1 MLIGL
6 SGHVREGVEAILWPQ
21 HDFVDGNVVRPLAL
35 FVEHTGRIEVAVGWG
50 IQLGGVALQGMGAE
64 LFDIH
69 RHRGCQAL
77 GRSASNRIGL
87 PSGLVRRG
95 SPCFSR
101 ALLLVTSGSL
111 FWIVAVGPENTAI
124 FGFVEIDFSVIL
136 CPRSQHIPSPWTS
149 NRLPLF

>member
-1 MLIGL
+1 MLGRCQRRWAIVLPGLLIGL

-77 GRSASNRIGL
+77 GAKRVKPHRATVRIGAE
-87 PSGLVRRG
+87 R
-95 SPCFSR
+95 
-101 ALLLVTSGSL
+101 
-111 FWIVAVGPENTAI
+111 
-124 FGFVEIDFSVIL
+124 
-136 CPRSQHIPSPWTS
+136 
-149 NRLPLF
+149 